1 MCGRK
6 PRPDPRI
13 AEQQAQQRA
22 DVEAAKQAERDK
34 VAKEKA
40 SALEE
45 SKAEA
50 ARIADVEAAATRQ
63 TETEKVVEAPKT
75 NAADFM
81 LSFAKPTDASL
92 SKMAKAN
99 NLGAATTASPETPEV
114 IEEAVP
120 VKSTA
125 QEREKRVAKFGQTAT
140 AGRRRKRSGSRGRR
154 SLITG
159 LGGGIGYFNRFGG

>member
-22 DVEAAKQAERDK
+22 DIEAAKVAERAK

-40 SALEE
+40 AAFEE
-45 SKAEA
+45 AKAEA
-50 ARIADVEAAATRQ
+50 NRTADTEAAAGRQ
-63 TETEKVVEAPKT
+63 TETDKVVEEPDVSLDAPIKS
-75 NAADFM
+75 AAQ
-81 LSFAKPTDASL
+81 TR
-92 SKMAKAN
+92 
-99 NLGAATTASPETPEV
+99 
-114 IEEAVP
+114 EE
-120 VKSTA
+120 
-125 QEREKRVAKFGQTAT
+125 RVSKFGAEAT
-140 AGRRRKRSGSRGRR
+140 AGRRGRRSGSRGRR

>member
-63 TETEKVVEAPKT
+63 TETEKVVEE
-75 NAADFM
+75 AA
-81 LSFAKPTDASL
+81 
-92 SKMAKAN
+92 
-99 NLGAATTASPETPEV
+99 
-114 IEEAVP
+114 P

-125 QEREKRVAKFGQTAT
+125 QEREERVAKFGQTAT

>member
-63 TETEKVVEAPKT
+63 TETEKVVEAPK
-75 NAADFM
+75 
-81 LSFAKPTDASL
+81 
-92 SKMAKAN
+92 
-99 NLGAATTASPETPEV
+99 ETPEV
-114 IEEAVP
+114 IEEAAP

-125 QEREKRVAKFGQTAT
+125 QEREERVAKFGQTAT